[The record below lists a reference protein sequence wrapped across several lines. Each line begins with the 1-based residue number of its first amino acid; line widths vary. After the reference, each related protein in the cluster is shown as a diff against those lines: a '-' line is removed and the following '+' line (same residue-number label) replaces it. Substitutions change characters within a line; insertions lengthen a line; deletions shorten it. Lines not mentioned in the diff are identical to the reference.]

1 MRTLSCFL
9 QSLTQS
15 CLFLVAEHLVGLQE
29 QDIFT
34 ERAWELPRVS
44 RAKPGK
50 VSRTGRDLPQ
60 PGDKHSCPCSAGDP
74 VSKLGTVCVPW
85 LRLLQSVANVKRQL
99 CSVYRQLFL
108 TSAGHSLS
116 QGLRDRAQKLMR

>member
-1 MRTLSCFL
+1 M
-9 QSLTQS
+9 
-15 CLFLVAEHLVGLQE
+15 
-29 QDIFT
+29 
-34 ERAWELPRVS
+34 S
-44 RAKPGK
+44 RGKPGK
-50 VSRTGRDLPQ
+50 VSGTGRELSQ
-60 PGDKHSCPCSAGDP
+60 PGGQHSCPCSGGP
-74 VSKLGTVCVPW
+74 SVRSGTVCVPW

>member
-1 MRTLSCFL
+1 MENLQDRQGPFPAWGPAQLSL
-9 QSLTQS
+9 QCWGVCPNS
-15 CLFLVAEHLVGLQE
+15 AVG
-29 QDIFT
+29 
-34 ERAWELPRVS
+34 
-44 RAKPGK
+44 
-50 VSRTGRDLPQ
+50 
-60 PGDKHSCPCSAGDP
+60 
-74 VSKLGTVCVPW
+74 VPW